1 MQGREALRSPRTRKP
16 SPSRPFSVGIQVH
29 FRGQCAPVINSPSH
43 VPATHTLPALA
54 RTVPGVWVAAPP
66 SHKIAGSGNF
76 LSPGRRGAGPASP
89 VGAARDSRARAPQRR
104 PGRASGSRFRRRSR
118 REPAARAPRSG
129 RQSGRP
135 ASERGRRA
143 AGNEWGRPPRRP
155 PRRALTPA
163 LGGAPQKLS
172 AGRVV
177 DEQLPL
183 GQALV
188 EGFLLSLRHDGRVEV
203 EENGGRGARGDEGL
217 GGASWRRRRR
227 SPATATE
234 DRTAGNNSPLGDH

>member
-1 MQGREALRSPRTRKP
+1 M
-16 SPSRPFSVGIQVH
+16 
-29 FRGQCAPVINSPSH
+29 INSPSH
-43 VPATHTLPALA
+43 VHATHTRPELA
-54 RTVPGVWVAAPP
+54 RTVPAVWVAAPP

-89 VGAARDSRARAPQRR
+89 VRAARASRARALQRR
-104 PGRASGSRFRRRSR
+104 PGPAGRSRFRRRSR
-118 REPAARAPRSG
+118 REPAARVPRSG
-129 RQSGRP
+129 WPSGRP
-135 ASERGRRA
+135 ASEPDRRA
-143 AGNEWGRPPRRP
+143 ARNEWGRPPRRP

-172 AGRVV
+172 AARVV

-203 EENGGRGARGDEGL
+203 EVNGGRGAGGDEGL

-227 SPATATE
+227 SPATTAE
-234 DRTAGNNSPLGDH
+234 DGTAGNNSSLRDH